1 MAGKTRVWQIGDSWN
16 KIAYAYFGDS
26 REFRRVIDLNQSF
39 DIRTNPAQGVPVF
52 ITGPDGILGKT
63 ASSGAS

>member
-39 DIRTNPAQGVPVF
+39 DIRTNP
-52 ITGPDGILGKT
+52 DHLGH
-63 ASSGAS
+63 